1 MHRWILL
8 AALVVAGSAQAQAPA
23 AVTQPLAEPVVET
36 APLYS
41 FSSEGAEARQRSL
54 ARLAPKVTVERQA
67 TTPQACAQSIQAAL
81 DTGAYQVFV
90 ERQGQAPALA
100 PLQFSMTFRDKVDP
114 VRIRPVCQIATGLVI
129 AKLPEVLKSSDAQT
143 RHDYIVALTLADW
156 AQAKAENKPP
166 LGSDFPSDVTAD
178 PLGVMARGR

>member
-36 APLYS
+36 APLYP
-41 FSSEGAEARQRSL
+41 FSSAGVEARQRSL

-67 TTPQACAQSIQAAL
+67 TTPQACSQSVQAAL

-100 PLQFSMTFRDKVDP
+100 PLQFNMAFRDRVDP
-114 VRIRPVCQIATGLVI
+114 VRIQPVCQIATGLVI
-129 AKLPEVLKSSDAQT
+129 AKLPDVLESSDAQT

-166 LGSDFPSDVTAD
+166 LGGDFPPDVTAD
-178 PLGVMARGR
+178 PLGVMARNR